1 MSKKMKVII
10 AVLVA
15 ILTLTVS
22 GAVAVLAQEDDE
34 PEPDEEELIEEL
46 DEVAPRFRLF
56 MASIES
62 GELLS
67 KLAEILDIPEDELRE
82 AFEEARQEIISE
94 RQEKAFHE
102 FLNRMIEEGL
112 INDDEAAEIEEWWQ
126 DKPEALNWAL
136 LRKAFF
142 MMRPHLGNLTDEDCR
157 QFQEMRQNTWQ
168 WRQGIGTSDE
178 TDEISARTGNKL
190 AALNQLSPKPQIMN
204 AVRGRHMIAVSE
216 GWQGL
221 LPYQQAK

>member
-46 DEVAPRFRLF
+46 DEITPRFRLF

-62 GELLS
+62 DELLS

-136 LRKAFF
+136 LQKAFS
-142 MMRPHLGNLTDEDCR
+142 MMCPQRNLTDDEPS
-157 QFQEMRQNTWQ
+157 QFREMRQNKWQ

-178 TDEISARTGNKL
+178 TDETRARAGNKPV
-190 AALNQLSPKPQIMN
+190 ALNQLSPKPQIMN
-204 AVRGRHMIAVSE
+204 AVRGRHMIAAPE
-216 GWQGL
+216 G
-221 LPYQQAK
+221 